1 MTTTQTPSTLTPQ
14 DLALVELLHAE
25 RFNINALINKKNPF
39 HPAQTSILTL
49 LDWVDLPH
57 IDAAIQRIV
66 SRTQS
71 LSAKADDDARLIAK
85 KSLSHALAVAASMI
99 PHFDS
104 CPDDPEQA
112 ELFAKHTETL
122 IRETRLLAGTL
133 LKLSPTP
140 PSPRARRGTSTDSSE
155 IDNDIA
161 SDTASDSDNPTSS
174 DAATSDSTE
183 STRAT
188 PSTIR
193 TTPRAAHA
201 PRLNRNSRKP
211 AFSPAEVAEILSA
224 LLDHE
229 HDLKSRNT
237 SSHNPTTSPNSSPDS
252 QPLDASLPTAPAH
265 S

>member
-1 MTTTQTPSTLTPQ
+1 MTTTQIPSTLTPQ
-14 DLALVELLHAE
+14 DLALVELLHSE
-25 RFNINALINKKNPF
+25 RFNLNALLNKQTPF
-39 HPAQTSILTL
+39 HPAQVSILKL
-49 LDWVDLPH
+49 IEWVKLPH
-57 IDAAIQRIV
+57 IASAIDAIMATHRI
-66 SRTQS
+66 
-71 LSAKADDDARLIAK
+71 LSAKADEEAQLIAK

-112 ELFAKHTETL
+112 ELFTKHTETL
-122 IRETRLLAGTL
+122 IRETRLIARTL
-133 LKLSPTP
+133 LKLSP
-140 PSPRARRGTSTDSSE
+140 PSPPPRSRRGRPTDSSK

-161 SDTASDSDNPTSS
+161 SDATSDTDNPTSS

-188 PSTIR
+188 QSTIR
-193 TTPRAAHA
+193 PASRGAHA
-201 PRLNRNSRKP
+201 TRLNRNSRKP
-211 AFSPAEVAEILSA
+211 VFSPAEVAEILSA

-237 SSHNPTTSPNSSPDS
+237 SSHNPTTSPDSSRDS
-252 QPLDASLPTAPAH
+252 QPLDASLPTASAH